1 MPLFRNVLTTGE
13 RRGAGRPGR
22 VAILGSAAALLLV
35 TAVAAGASVT
45 RVVSGAANQKLGTTV
60 VVEAH
65 GHTLYALSPET
76 THHLLC
82 KSATCLQNWPPLIVP
97 GSKLTL
103 QAGPGVQGHLG
114 LLRRPRGKWQVTLR
128 GMPLYRFAG
137 DTAKGQANGE
147 GLTSFGGTW
156 HAVTSS
162 AQSPASPMGE
172 SKPAP
177 APSPSPSPYEY

>member
-1 MPLFRNVLTTGE
+1 MPQSRNVLTPGE
-13 RRGAGRPGR
+13 RRGPGRPGL
-22 VAILGSAAALLLV
+22 VAILGSVAALLLV
-35 TAVAAGASVT
+35 AAVAAGASLT
-45 RVVSGAANQKLGTTV
+45 RVVSAAANQKLGTTV

-82 KSATCLQNWPPLIVP
+82 KSAACLQNWPPLTV
-97 GSKLTL
+97 GSPKPTL
-103 QAGPGVQGHLG
+103 EAGPGVQGRLG
-114 LLRRPRGKWQVTLR
+114 LLRRSGGRWQVTLR

-147 GLTSFGGTW
+147 GLMSFGGTW
-156 HAVTSS
+156 HAVTSEE
-162 AQSPASPMGE
+162 QSSASPMGE

-177 APSPSPSPYEY
+177 APSPSPYEY